1 MLFLTKH
8 HTVMLNYKSIV
19 CTCLCMSVNV
29 GIRKYLCVIN
39 TYKISSWHYNIHEQ
53 EQWQQFHWTVSIIIP
68 SMSAVA
74 QCVVNTPCMVKSMVR
89 RWHMG
94 SWCPTLWGADCMGP
108 VVVTCAWSW
117 NVDARRSIQIHARVL
132 HLSTRHPGQ
141 RHYLITDWFNIYF
154 AYTIPL

>member
-8 HTVMLNYKSIV
+8 HIIVMLNYKSIV
-19 CTCLCMSVNV
+19 CTGLCMSVNV

-94 SWCPTLWGADCMGP
+94 SWCPTLWGADCMGLYGSRGCDMC
-108 VVVTCAWSW
+108 VVMECGRTTVHTDPRSCAAL
-117 NVDARRSIQIHARVL
+117 VDTTSRTTALFNH
-132 HLSTRHPGQ
+132 G
-141 RHYLITDWFNIYF
+141 LI
-154 AYTIPL
+154 